1 MSKRT
6 YEEYIKNGCHPVG
19 YNEPCQSY
27 YFGQVSVDLL
37 LDQID
42 QLKQQLAEKDK
53 KLLEFKRDRLYFELL
68 LTRLQWLHKKA
79 DDYRQ
84 EKERFG
90 IADMSL
96 SSVWDVLE
104 LKKNDLCEYEE
115 MCALQEGIECVAN
128 SKLLGDIEHDLQ
140 VKTTRSEDEIF
151 KDIDKIDQQ
160 IKELK
165 GEKDAEG

>member
-1 MSKRT
+1 MSREKECKCCHEWW
-6 YEEYIKNGCHPVG
+6 YASVIKEDLCPNC
-19 YNEPCQSY
+19 YD
-27 YFGQVSVDLL
+27 YFK
-37 LDQID
+37 
-42 QLKQQLAEKDK
+42 QLKQQLVEKDK

-104 LKKNDLCEYEE
+104 LQKNDLCEYEE

-160 IKELK
+160 INALK
-165 GEKDAEG
+165 GEKDVED